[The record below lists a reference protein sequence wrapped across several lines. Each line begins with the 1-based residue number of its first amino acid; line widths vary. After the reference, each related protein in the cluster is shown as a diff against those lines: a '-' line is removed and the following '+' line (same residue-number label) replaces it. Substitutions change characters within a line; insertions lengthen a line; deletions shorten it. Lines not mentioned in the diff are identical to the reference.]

1 MQSPYSLFNER
12 EPSYRIPAFAK
23 THINARSPD
32 HSSQSGLQNKKK
44 AATYSPTLHCSTIG
58 ATGLNFSVRNGKR
71 WNPGAMTTRK
81 IRRRAGMHAVRVT
94 VTRARETVSKGIE
107 TLPQA
112 RARGMKASGH

>member
-1 MQSPYSLFNER
+1 MLIK
-12 EPSYRIPAFAK
+12 IPAPLYNTYTGK
-23 THINARSPD
+23 NKRTLTTSVIRARI
-32 HSSQSGLQNKKK
+32 KK
-44 AATYSPTLHCSTIG
+44 AATYSPALHCSTIG

-71 WNPGAMTTRK
+71 WNPGAMTTRI

-112 RARGMKASGH
+112 RAGGMKASGY